1 MPVNFSEEIPG
12 PVAAILLASGFS
24 KRFGGKNKLLIPFH
38 GKALALYALEL
49 AAGMD
54 FSGGIFLVAAS
65 DEVAALAANLNAV
78 RVIKNTAP
86 EKGIRES
93 IRLGVEAA
101 HESAAHFLFFH
112 CDQPFLDA
120 ATVQSI
126 LDARKPG
133 LIVEP
138 RYRGRPGN
146 PCLFSA
152 FFREELLSLGGGET
166 PCLIKTRHPEALRGV
181 EVSSPLALE
190 DVDDEETLKRLLLC
204 LGRVH
209 TTQKYNNRGEKNR
222 A

>member
-1 MPVNFSEEIPG
+1 LLLSSKKKTTGIKITMPVNFSEEIPG
-12 PVAAILLASGFS
+12 PVTAILLASGFS

-38 GKALALYALEL
+38 GKALAMYALEL

-54 FSGGIFLVAAS
+54 FSGGIFLVATS

-101 HESAAHFLFFH
+101 CTAYYLFFH

-126 LDARKPG
+126 LGARKPG
-133 LIVEP
+133 FIVEP
-138 RYRGRPGN
+138 RCRGRPGN

-152 FFREELLSLGGGET
+152 FFREELLSLGEGET
-166 PCLIKTRHPEALRGV
+166 PRLIKARYPEALRGV
-181 EVSSPLALE
+181 EVSSPLTLE
-190 DVDDEETLKRLLLC
+190 DIDDEETFKRLSYS
-204 LGRVH
+204 
-209 TTQKYNNRGEKNR
+209 KR
-222 A
+222 AGI